1 MIGYVPMER
10 RRKSKPAEVRDGNG
24 KGSERERVWMKGSN
38 NFGSISFADPI
49 PLGLDYA
56 VIPVPK

>member
-1 MIGYVPMER
+1 MER

-38 NFGSISFADPI
+38 NFGSISFAEPI